1 MSPEPLLELICP
13 AGSLPALKA
22 AVDHGADGVYLGLKD
37 NTNAR
42 NFAGLNF
49 DDKSLAEGIRY
60 AQSKRRKV
68 LMALNTYPQPAT
80 LSRWHAAVDKAATLG
95 VDAVIL
101 ADPGLMAYARKTH
114 PDMRLHLSVQ
124 GSATNYEAINFY
136 RERFGVQR
144 AVLPRVLSLAQ
155 VENVIRNTPVEIE
168 LFGFGGLCV
177 MVEGRCLLSSYA
189 CGDSPNTFGACSP
202 GHAVRWQQT
211 TKGMETRL
219 NGILI
224 DRYAD
229 HEKAGYPT
237 LCKGRFEVQG
247 ETYYALEE
255 PTSLNSLEMLPEMHR
270 LGVAAIKIEGRQ
282 RSPAYVA
289 QVTQVWRAA
298 IDAVKKAPATFAA
311 QPAWT
316 AQLDKVSE
324 GSMHTLGA
332 YYRPWK

>member
-1 MSPEPLLELICP
+1 MIYIKASRRLLAYEVASAAVTGTTMPKPLLELICP

-42 NFAGLNF
+42 NFSGLNF
-49 DDKSLAEGIRY
+49 DAKALTEGIRY
-60 AQSKRRKV
+60 AHAKNRKV
-68 LMALNTYPQPAT
+68 LMALNTFPQPTT
-80 LSRWHAAVDKAATLG
+80 LKRWQQAVDTAATAGL
-95 VDAVIL
+95 DAIIL
-101 ADPGLMAYARKTH
+101 ADPGLMAYAQKTH
-114 PDMRLHLSVQ
+114 PQLRLHLSVQ

-136 RERFGVQR
+136 HEHFGIQR
-144 AVLPRVLSLAQ
+144 AVVPRVLSLPQ
-155 VENVIRNTPVEIE
+155 VADVVRHTPVEIE

-211 TKGMETRL
+211 PKGMETRL
-219 NGILI
+219 NGVLI

-255 PTSLNSLEMLPEMHR
+255 PTSLNTLEMLPANAPHR
-270 LGVAAIKIEGRQ
+270 HCRHQDRRPPTQPRLRRASHTGVACC
-282 RSPAYVA
+282 
-289 QVTQVWRAA
+289 
-298 IDAVKKAPATFAA
+298 D
-311 QPAWT
+311 
-316 AQLDKVSE
+316 
-324 GSMHTLGA
+324 
-332 YYRPWK
+332 